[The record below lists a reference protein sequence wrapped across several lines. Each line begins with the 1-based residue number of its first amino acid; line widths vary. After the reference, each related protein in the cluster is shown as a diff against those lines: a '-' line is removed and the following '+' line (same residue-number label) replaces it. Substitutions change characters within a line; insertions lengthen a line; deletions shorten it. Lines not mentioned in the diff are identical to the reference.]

1 MADKTNSEVIRWKDR
16 KRVLGIPMT
25 FTQYT
30 IDSDRLYIKTGF
42 FKTEMNEIL
51 LYRILDV
58 KSSQTFG
65 QKLCGVG
72 TVTLFSADQS
82 NRTLE
87 LKNIKNP
94 TKTHKLISGIV
105 EEERINRG
113 IAGREIAGAAS
124 FDMDHIDGNCDT
136 GEHMPPR

>member
-1 MADKTNSEVIRWKDR
+1 MADKTNNEVIRWKDR

-30 IDSDRLYIKTGF
+30 IDNDRLYVRTGF
-42 FKTEMNEIL
+42 FKSEMNEIL

-72 TVTLFSADQS
+72 TITLF
-82 NRTLE
+82 
-87 LKNIKNP
+87 
-94 TKTHKLISGIV
+94 
-105 EEERINRG
+105 
-113 IAGREIAGAAS
+113 
-124 FDMDHIDGNCDT
+124 
-136 GEHMPPR
+136 